1 VRGNVKKGLKVTK
14 NPYKIFVVGCGRR
27 DGVWGAFFE
36 GGGII
41 LVPAI
46 LLPCIYFR
54 CNQELVKYYQ
64 TTSLERSFPE
74 VPIMLGLPYKDA
86 VNPSPQGLFVFAH
99 HLLIFS
105 CCVVQD

>member
-46 LLPCIYFR
+46 LLFLPR
-54 CNQELVKYYQ
+54 DAMHK
-64 TTSLERSFPE
+64 R
-74 VPIMLGLPYKDA
+74 GLCRHA
-86 VNPSPQGLFVFAH
+86 VCVSVCLSVRHVRG
-99 HLLIFS
+99 S
-105 CCVVQD
+105 CQNN